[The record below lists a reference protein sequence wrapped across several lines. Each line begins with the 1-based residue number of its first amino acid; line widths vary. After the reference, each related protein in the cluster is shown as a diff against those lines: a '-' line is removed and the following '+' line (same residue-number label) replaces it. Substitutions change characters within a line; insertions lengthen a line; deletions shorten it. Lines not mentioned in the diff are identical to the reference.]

1 MEGEREELSMEGLAN
16 HDDGDPCVGA
26 RCSAPRWLGI
36 SASRWAGMT
45 GDGEG
50 PAGGVG
56 GAWWWPGFR
65 GGGRVAVVSRWRG
78 WWRWWPGR
86 CWRGRG
92 FPWRGGGGRGLGG
105 RRGWPRCA
113 GSGPLRGG

>member
-56 GAWWWPGFR
+56 GAWWGPGCR
-65 GGGRVAVVSRWRG
+65 GGGRVGGGSRW
-78 WWRWWPGR
+78 
-86 CWRGRG
+86 
-92 FPWRGGGGRGLGG
+92 GGGGRGGPGRGG
-105 RRGWPRCA
+105 AGGGGAGRGGGGGVCGGGPGRARCA
-113 GSGPLRGG
+113 G